1 MNKSQ
6 TDPQMMMNKKNI
18 IRVRTVTIPV
28 GKLVIL
34 KLGEGNFE
42 QGFPVTL
49 QIGDEN
55 ARPIVEIT
63 GALPPNPEIPRDYHR
78 WQSIYRNLRLP
89 SRPIG
94 LPKEHNQV
102 STLEDCQRVTEE
114 FKVRFN
120 TWLASDSFRPIREK
134 WLEKLMVADN
144 IRVLLQT
151 KDFRLQKL
159 PWHLWD
165 LLERYPQAEIALSA
179 PAYEQVNRITTTS
192 DKVKILAILGN
203 SQGIDTK
210 TDQALLNLLPN
221 ADITFLVEPQ
231 CQDLTDQLWEQ
242 HWQILFFA
250 GHSSTQE
257 TNEIGKIYVNQTES
271 LTISQLKYALR
282 KAVERGLQ
290 LAIFNSCDGLGLARE
305 FADLHIPEIIVMR
318 EPVPDRVAQQFLKY
332 FLEAFARG
340 NSLYLAVREARE
352 RLQGLENQFPCATWL
367 PVICQNP
374 AEMPLNWGELFRNAR
389 NIPTSLSETT
399 PVKRITNR
407 LGFSFLLLISMAMT
421 GILMGVRYSGV
432 LQPLELSA
440 FDQLLRLRPPEKPD
454 SRLLIVTV
462 TEEDVQAQKQ
472 EKPQGSLSD
481 KSLAQL
487 LEKLETYQ
495 PQVIGLDIY
504 RDYPVSK
511 DYPALAE
518 RMRKSDRFVA
528 VCQLDDSQAGKPG
541 VKPPPEVS
549 SVGLGFSD
557 IAVDS
562 DNVVRRHLL
571 SLMPSP
577 SSPCTT
583 QYALSVQLAYRYLD
597 AKGIQLQFHPDGA
610 WQLGKLRFK
619 PIESHTG
626 GYQGIDAFGNQIL
639 LNYRSSGSLE
649 AIPSAGF
656 ANAPHITLGEV
667 LTGKLNAN
675 TVKGKIVIIGTTAE
689 TFHDYWLTPYTTP
702 QGKLQAIPGV
712 FLQAQMVS
720 QLLSAALDGRPLL
733 WTWPLWGE
741 VIWIWGWSF
750 LGGLLT
756 AYLHR
761 FTYISLAGGI
771 AITSLYA
778 SCFAFLIAYSCWVPL
793 IPAMLALGGNSLIAI
808 TYLNIKFKI
817 NNKANLKYET
827 HR

>member
-1 MNKSQ
+1 M
-6 TDPQMMMNKKNI
+6 
-18 IRVRTVTIPV
+18 

-55 ARPIVEIT
+55 VRPSVEIT
-63 GALPPNPEIPRDYHR
+63 GALPPNPEISRDYYR

-94 LPKEHNQV
+94 LPKEDNQAP
-102 STLEDCQRVTEE
+102 TLEDCQQVTEE

-134 WLEKLMVADN
+134 WLEKLMFADN

-151 KDFRLQKL
+151 KDLQLQKL

-165 LLERYPQAEIALSA
+165 LLERYPKAEIALSA
-179 PAYEQVNRITTTS
+179 PAYEQVNRIITTY

-210 TDQALLNLLPN
+210 VDQALLNLLPN

-250 GHSSTQE
+250 GHSSTHE
-257 TNEIGKIYVNQTES
+257 TNETGKIYINQTES
-271 LTISQLKYALR
+271 LTISQLKYALK

-332 FLEAFARG
+332 FLSAFARG

-374 AEMPLNWGELFRNAR
+374 AEMPLNWGELCRNTR
-389 NIPTSLSETT
+389 NIPTSLSKTT

-407 LGFSFLLLISMAMT
+407 LGFSLLLLISMAMT
-421 GILMGVRYSGV
+421 GILMGVRYLGV

-440 FDQLLRLRPPEKPD
+440 FDQLLRLRPPENPD

-528 VCQLDDSQAGKPG
+528 VCQLSDSQAGTQG

-549 SVGLGFSD
+549 PEGLGFSD
-557 IAVDS
+557 IAIDS

-571 SLMPSP
+571 SLTPSP

-583 QYALSVQLAYRYLD
+583 HYALSVRLALRYLY
-597 AKGIQLQFHPDGA
+597 AKGIQLQFDPDGA
-610 WQLGKLRFK
+610 WQLRKLRFK
-619 PIESHTG
+619 PIETHTG
-626 GYQGIDAFGNQIL
+626 AYQGIDASGHQIL
-639 LNYRSSGSLE
+639 LNYRSPGSPE
-649 AIPSAGF
+649 AI
-656 ANAPHITLGEV
+656 APHITLGQV

-675 TVKGKIVIIGTTAE
+675 AVKDKIVIIGTTAE

-720 QLLSAALDGRPLL
+720 QLLSAALDGQPLL

-741 VIWIWGWSF
+741 VIWVWGWSF

-756 AYLHR
+756 TYLHR
-761 FTYISLAGGI
+761 FTYLSLAGGI
-771 AITSLYA
+771 AIISLYA
-778 SCFAFLIAYSCWVPL
+778 SCFIFLIAYSCWVPL

-817 NNKANLKYET
+817 TNNVNFKYET